1 MITVHQALQ
10 QALERLREKVST
22 PLLDSQVILC
32 CVLNVD
38 RLYLIINKDKILTKE
53 ETEEYNKL
61 IGKRFQGLPVQYIT
75 GSQEFMGL
83 MFHVEE
89 GVLIP
94 RPDTEILIE
103 KVLDR
108 IDVNNRYNIVDIG
121 TGSGAISVSLAKFI
135 EGAYIYS
142 IDISRKAI
150 DMGRKNAE
158 NNGVGSKISF
168 LNGDLF
174 KPLEKTDII
183 GKVDILVSNPP
194 YIPTEDIED
203 LQIEVSRYEP
213 RIALDGGI
221 DGLNFYRKIID
232 GAPKYLKE
240 DGLIALE
247 VGYNQSRKVIDI
259 MGEKGKYIDI
269 QITKDLAGIE
279 RVISGRI
286 KK

>member
-1 MITVHQALQ
+1 MITVRQALQ
-10 QALERLREKVST
+10 QALERLKERVST

-32 CVLNVD
+32 RVLNVD

-61 IGKRFQGLPVQYIT
+61 IEKRFEGLPVQYIT

-121 TGSGAISVSLAKFI
+121 TGSGAISVSLAKLI

-168 LNGDLF
+168 LNGNLF
-174 KPLEKTDII
+174 EPLEKTDII

-194 YIPTEDIED
+194 YIPTEDIEN

-213 RIALDGGI
+213 RIALDGGVN
-221 DGLNFYRKIID
+221 GLDFYRKIID

-259 MGEKGKYIDI
+259 MVEKGKYVDI